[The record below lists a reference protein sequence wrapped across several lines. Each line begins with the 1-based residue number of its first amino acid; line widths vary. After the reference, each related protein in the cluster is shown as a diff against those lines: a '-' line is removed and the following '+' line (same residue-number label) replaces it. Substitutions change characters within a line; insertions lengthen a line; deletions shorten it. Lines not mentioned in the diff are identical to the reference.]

1 MGHVR
6 PTSATSEAIEAE
18 VLLKVWVVLHPR
30 AVGEGVGER
39 SERRG
44 GVGER
49 SERRGGPASEA
60 SLPLEASQVAAEGS
74 GLRFSNIRRGSK
86 LEGCAFVNFGNSR
99 EANASI
105 DVAQLLR
112 NLACFTLNNG

>member
-1 MGHVR
+1 MGRVR
-6 PTSATSEAIEAE
+6 LASATSEAIEAE
-18 VLLKVWVVLHPR
+18 VLLKVWDVLHPR
-30 AVGEGVGER
+30 ARGWGRGVGER
-39 SERRG
+39 SERWWG
-44 GVGER
+44 W
-49 SERRGGPASEA
+49 ASEA
-60 SLPLEASQVAAEGS
+60 SLPPEASQVAAEGS